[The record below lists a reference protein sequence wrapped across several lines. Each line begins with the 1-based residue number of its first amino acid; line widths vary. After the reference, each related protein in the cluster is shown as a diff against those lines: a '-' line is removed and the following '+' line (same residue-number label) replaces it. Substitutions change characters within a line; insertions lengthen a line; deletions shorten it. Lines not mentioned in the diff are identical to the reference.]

1 MLQKRILVILRVP
14 KSLLDSR
21 SMVARAKMLIDFR
34 SSLPRWLLERY
45 ATGEKQKIRSSEL
58 TIKVLLERVCDYFNI
73 G

>member
-1 MLQKRILVILRVP
+1 MLQKGILVILRVP

-34 SSLPRWLLERY
+34 SSLPRRLLERY

-58 TIKVLLERVCDYFNI
+58 MIKVLLERVCDYFNK